1 MTVVSVVITI
11 LLNRHNRPRR
21 LYHHHH
27 GHRRHDTIVIIIII
41 ILVVVDKVWSLESMG
56 NSLRGPQES
65 RSAQDPSLDLLKFRF
80 FGLSVEGG
88 AAPHHEPE
96 P

>member
-27 GHRRHDTIVIIIII
+27 GHRRHDTIVIIII